1 MPDALT
7 GDCASGREFRLK
19 LPNGRYEVNLC
30 WDMFGLW
37 GTLPAFHWR
46 KLLINGREVLSEQR
60 SGAEFL
66 ANQYYA
72 HEDDE
77 DLPGQDLW
85 EKYIACY
92 QKIHRFTADVTDGL
106 LRIEP
111 QADVVQGRGICF
123 LVVYP
128 EGRMAEGR
136 KFMDT
141 LNARRK
147 AKFNAEMVV
156 SVPKAGG
163 EQPVAKRRR
172 PRPRI
177 HSLRR
182 AHGRRRGGECPP
194 AAARSDSSRW

>member
-1 MPDALT
+1 MIAYMPDALT

-37 GTLPAFHWR
+37 GTLPTFQWR
-46 KLLINGREVLSEQR
+46 KLLVNGQEVLSERR

-85 EKYIACY
+85 EKYIASY
-92 QKIHRFTADVTDGL
+92 QKIHRFAATVTDGL
-106 LRIEP
+106 LKIEP
-111 QADVVQGRGICF
+111 QADERPGRGICF

-128 EGRMAEGR
+128 EGHAGRGAELHGQR
-136 KFMDT
+136 ST
-141 LNARRK
+141 PAARPGSTPRWWS
-147 AKFNAEMVV
+147 ACRRP
-156 SVPKAGG
+156 SRPK
-163 EQPVAKRRR
+163 QPVA
-172 PRPRI
+172 
-177 HSLRR
+177 
-182 AHGRRRGGECPP
+182 G
-194 AAARSDSSRW
+194 